1 MNAEIKT
8 AEHVSDDVLRQAM
21 NRAFS
26 DYAVLMELSNREFD
40 LMMRQRGLSY
50 KASRIAIVG
59 GEIAAIWL
67 MSVRGNHAYLI
78 SSGTRPEFRRQGL
91 ARQLA
96 EDCLVGLR
104 NERITN
110 FQTEVLTGNQ
120 KAFDLYSALGMKIT
134 RRLECYEL
142 PPLPGSPEHDV
153 QQTFWAEIETEAQAL
168 AEVLPSWQNS
178 SDAIAAVANEVKCW
192 AASDARGLAGYV
204 VAIPE
209 TRTIAQIGV
218 RKDRRRE
225 GIAQSLIAACHPG
238 DKLRLL
244 NVDGRSDD
252 FHAFLQ
258 ATGAEPTV
266 SQFELSMHITDAIER

>member
-1 MNAEIKT
+1 MNAKIKT
-8 AEHVSDDVLRQAM
+8 AKHVSDDALRHAM

-26 DYAVLMELSNREFD
+26 DYVVPMELSGREFG
-40 LMMRQRGLSY
+40 LMMRQRGLSH

-59 GEIAAIWL
+59 GDIAAIWL

-78 SSGTRPEFRRQGL
+78 SSGTCPEFRRQGL

-96 EDCLVGLR
+96 EDCLVGLGT
-104 NERITN
+104 ERTTN
-110 FQTEVLTGNQ
+110 FQTEVLTGNK
-120 KAFDLYSALGMKIT
+120 KAFDLYSALGMT
-134 RRLECYEL
+134 VSRRLECYEL
-142 PPLPGSPEHDV
+142 PSLPGSPEHDV
-153 QQTFWAEIETEAQAL
+153 QQTSWAEFEVEAQAL
-168 AEVLPSWQNS
+168 AEVLLSWQNS
-178 SDAIAAVANEVKCW
+178 SEAIATVASDVKCW
-192 AASDARGLAGYV
+192 TVSVTLGLAGYV

-209 TRTIAQIGV
+209 TRTVAQIGI

-244 NVDGRSDD
+244 NIDGRSND

-258 ATGAEPTV
+258 AISAKPTV
-266 SQFELSMHITDAIER
+266 SQFELRMRITDAIDR